1 MMRTFLDS
9 VDGFGSDEGEVS
21 EYVQLS
27 KRRLMTDFMDEE
39 AEKSGEEHSSDEE
52 DNELDEYDKSM
63 LAKESEIP
71 RLATFRFTFWIQFL
85 YFHTSTCETGLK
97 LVQNWSKT
105 GLKLV

>member
-1 MMRTFLDS
+1 MMRSFLDS

-71 RLATFRFTFWIQFL
+71 RLATFSPFESNFSI
-85 YFHTSTCETGLK
+85 STHL
-97 LVQNWSKT
+97 LVKQ
-105 GLKLV
+105 V